1 MKRNVSELVREYTML
16 KREVRKLLRVE
27 KIDFRQ
33 KKFVMLKGE
42 MNLIRQS
49 APFIETF
56 QASFY
61 FNMQLSINYMYA
73 HPSLALLV
81 TASIV

>member
-1 MKRNVSELVREYTML
+1 ML
-16 KREVRKLLRVE
+16 KGEARKLLRVE

-33 KKFVMLKGE
+33 EEFVMLKGE
-42 MNLIRQS
+42 TNLIRQS

-61 FNMQLSINYMYA
+61 FNVQLAMKYA
-73 HPSLALLV
+73 HPPLALLV
-81 TASIV
+81 TASVV